1 MNMEKL
7 AASYRLEY
15 EVKAKDYVRGG
26 EVSSALR
33 AVLKQLSLPPELVRR
48 CCVACYEAE
57 MNIIIHSFGGRL
69 RVDIYPDRLIMV
81 AEDNGPGIEDLEKAM
96 EEGYSTAPEEAREMG
111 FGAGMGLPNIK
122 ANTDRLDI
130 TTGPEGTKLVMEV
143 LFFGKDGQ

>member
-1 MNMEKL
+1 MNMERL

-81 AEDNGPGIEDLEKAM
+81 AEDNVPGIEDLEKANHDQPVRV
-96 EEGYSTAPEEAREMG
+96 YVHPQASTKGVYDDVHLCLIASHTAAPNQLWWQR
-111 FGAGMGLPNIK
+111 
-122 ANTDRLDI
+122 
-130 TTGPEGTKLVMEV
+130 KL
-143 LFFGKDGQ
+143 F